1 MKNMT
6 KTNIEQYKL
15 YISVI
20 STFNSPGGPML
31 GQLADDYLL
40 DFDIFHVSHVTELLH
55 YIDAKYLSHEL
66 GGSSP
71 TDVDTWLNVQQ
82 HVDFFTTSA
91 TKIARRLATFVK
103 VLNKEDLKHH
113 NNNEIIQEVNQMT
126 SSTKHG
132 NHVLLQ
138 VAQKNRS
145 CYRQL
150 RTELEDL
157 TGQGVFML
165 AKFEEEGANMMQR
178 LAVQML
184 CYQLDS
190 T

>member
-1 MKNMT
+1 
-6 KTNIEQYKL
+6 
-15 YISVI
+15 
-20 STFNSPGGPML
+20 ML

-82 HVDFFTTSA
+82 HVDYFTTSA

-113 NNNEIIQEVNQMT
+113 NNNEIIQEAKQLTTIGIYIMMP
-126 SSTKHG
+126 S
-132 NHVLLQ
+132 
-138 VAQKNRS
+138 NRLP
-145 CYRQL
+145 R
-150 RTELEDL
+150 RTEAV
-157 TGQGVFML
+157 TGNCGQNWKILQGKVCSCWPSL
-165 AKFEEEGANMMQR
+165 RRREP
-178 LAVQML
+178 
-184 CYQLDS
+184 